1 MKLKKLFIK
10 NFRNFEDIEVE
21 MTNKNVIF
29 GMNDVGKTNFLH
41 SLRFLLDRKF
51 RNLGFQESDYFQK
64 NVKNPI
70 EICLEI
76 DITDFEDIDTQNII
90 SKVGKYRDRNNLE
103 SIFIKLIGEFDND
116 ELLGN
121 PILYWGNDLENLDRM
136 AQSGNFLEIDKLFKV
151 IYIDPLIDMDKL
163 FNANRRK
170 IFKVSESEKED
181 NFDNIQKL
189 SKELNE
195 EISDMSVVKNFQA
208 KLTDGYHELKDE
220 NISIVLKS
228 EMAIKGVFSDI
239 HPYIQKEE
247 DNNTENLYP
256 TSGDGRKK
264 ILAYALLNYLNYG
277 DEADNRIPIFLIEE
291 PENSLH
297 RAMRISLSK
306 QLFNSKDIYKYFI
319 VSTHSSSILYEM
331 DRTNLIRIFND
342 NKTNCKSTLYIVSDE
357 FSKQKKEL
365 NYGLTQALFADKVLL
380 IEGPSEKVLFEKILE
395 ELNPMYEMDGGFIL
409 EVDGIKFKPYRDTLI
424 KLGIKVAV
432 KTDNDL
438 KETAKGKSKEF
449 EKSGYKRCMNL
460 LGNDTTNIGNINI
473 EYKGTKD
480 RKEKIKEEKVD
491 FYEEIMRGVGSVFID
506 NRIYLSKI
514 DLENDLYE
522 AIPEEMDKFRS
533 NSVNYL
539 QNKKL
544 LHMLELCAKLN
555 KESCEKI
562 ARHDNFKCL
571 NLLLENNK

>member
-239 HPYIQKEE
+239 RPYIQKEE

-555 KESCEKI
+555 EESCEKI